1 VKEVRMGIV
10 RVSTALSLDGYM
22 AGPNHEMDWVFD
34 QPGDPPSGLVD
45 ELIETTGSILAG
57 RGSYDVGRGSTRQET
72 SAPFGGRWSGP
83 QFVLTHDPP
92 DDEEDESITFLSGD
106 IRDAVATAREAA
118 GEKNVL
124 ILGANVADQCLD
136 AGLVDDY
143 VLIVLPV
150 ILGDGIPLFPAG
162 RKRVDLAPIDISRSG
177 QTVNLRY
184 GVPD

>member
-1 VKEVRMGIV
+1 MGIV

-34 QPGDPPSGLVD
+34 VPGDPPAELVQ
-45 ELIETTGSILAG
+45 ELIDTTGSILSG
-57 RGSYDVGRGSTRQET
+57 SGSYGVGRSSTRQET
-72 SAPFGGRWSGP
+72 SGPFGGRWRGP
-83 QFVLTHDPP
+83 QFVLMHDPP

-118 GEKNVL
+118 GERNVL
-124 ILGANVADQCLD
+124 ILGANVANQALD

-143 VLIVLPV
+143 VLVLLPV

-162 RKRVDLAPIDISRSG
+162 RERVDLAPIDISRSG
-177 QTVNLRY
+177 QVVNLRY
-184 GVPD
+184 GVST